1 MQMYFKKT
9 KCNQSGTEPV
19 QQSINDDSNK
29 KKEKSLRRLESQ
41 DAQATKGELGSCCM
55 RQLKVLLLRPSPSI
69 PPPKVDGMLVRPTK
83 VFAKIV
89 IGFPYSSLVA
99 IYTPGFSNGPT
110 AEN

>member
-55 RQLKVLLLRPSPSI
+55 QQLKVLLLRPSPSI
-69 PPPKVDGMLVRPTK
+69 PPPKSGWDASPRK

>member
-1 MQMYFKKT
+1 MARVTGCPSYQRWAWF
-9 KCNQSGTEPV
+9 
-19 QQSINDDSNK
+19 
-29 KKEKSLRRLESQ
+29 LLH
-41 DAQATKGELGSCCM
+41 AATKSSATKTLA
-55 RQLKVLLLRPSPSI
+55 LHPT
-69 PPPKVDGMLVRPTK
+69 PKSGWDASPTK